1 MKIASVL
8 GQGFE
13 DSEFRIPYDRLK
25 AAGYQV
31 DVIGVKA
38 GEELKEG
45 ALLRALRLKGSLFHV
60 EQGQSASA

>member
-60 EQGQSASA
+60 EQG